1 MVPHYCNY
9 EQEVE
14 HTTVEV
20 ELRLPAGRQ
29 VNTSVPVVPHDK
41 APVTEHNMEPVQ
53 IDSTTENVFQEVF
66 LEDCSTDVFF
76 SEQCPDDTTQA
87 NGNNLDE
94 SSSRWVHLAVCVAC
108 YLVYKSSCHLF

>member
-1 MVPHYCNY
+1 VEHKTA
-9 EQEVE
+9 EVE
-14 HTTVEV
+14 VP
-20 ELRLPAGRQ
+20 LPAGNQ
-29 VNTSVPVVPHDK
+29 VNTSIPVVRDDK
-41 APVTEHNMEPVQ
+41 TPVAERDVEPVQ

-76 SEQCPDDTTQA
+76 PEQCPDDTTQA

-94 SSSRWVHLAVCVAC
+94 SSSRWEHLAVYVAC